1 MKKAILFIILISLSL
16 SAIAQP
22 RTIKSEMEKLHQ
34 TYGVNFVYDS
44 SIELNIS
51 SPVKYDK
58 ITTSLDQSLE
68 TLFAGTGI
76 DYEIMK
82 KYIVIGKTVIV
93 LVDVIYPVQ
102 QI

>member
-51 SPVKYDK
+51 SPVKYEK
-58 ITTSLDQSLE
+58 KQHHSIKVWKRSLPALESIT
-68 TLFAGTGI
+68 
-76 DYEIMK
+76 K
-82 KYIVIGKTVIV
+82 
-93 LVDVIYPVQ
+93 
-102 QI
+102 